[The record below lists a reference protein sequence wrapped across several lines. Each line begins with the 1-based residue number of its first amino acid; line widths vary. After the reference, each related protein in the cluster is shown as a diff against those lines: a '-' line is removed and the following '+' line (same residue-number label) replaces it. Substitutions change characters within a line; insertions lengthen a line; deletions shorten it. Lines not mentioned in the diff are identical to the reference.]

1 MAQSVIKLFHLP
13 ISVIEILLFLL
24 PQLPF
29 SIIALFKE
37 ILMRQF
43 PASLHHHRMDDAF
56 PVIKSWGNI
65 DRFIYFI
72 RADETPLLQQRSLS
86 LEFNLWW
93 HPLLSITLPIGKISI
108 LQSKFHCGME
118 RWRSLEH
125 VSSKQS
131 CLLFITTDWWPLGLW
146 KVLGAN

>member
-93 HPLLSITLPIGKISI
+93 HPLLSITLPIGKISVTLI
-108 LQSKFHCGME
+108 GTRLQQTVLSIVHYNGLMA
-118 RWRSLEH
+118 
-125 VSSKQS
+125 
-131 CLLFITTDWWPLGLW
+131 LGFVEGSGSQLIIFTRC
-146 KVLGAN
+146 

>member
-1 MAQSVIKLFHLP
+1 MAQSVMKQFHLP

-86 LEFNLWW
+86 LEFNLW
-93 HPLLSITLPIGKISI
+93 
-108 LQSKFHCGME
+108 
-118 RWRSLEH
+118 
-125 VSSKQS
+125 
-131 CLLFITTDWWPLGLW
+131 
-146 KVLGAN
+146 